1 MKHLSDNS
9 KTDKMLK
16 CYVTSSE
23 YAGIKADFE
32 SSGYRSLSPYVRKR
46 LLGKGIMMHQPKLL
60 LAKLDAVGTAI
71 NRIGNNVNQITK
83 MAHLAEK
90 EGKLPVSVL
99 QNFNAVMT
107 NYNEIAKEL
116 SQIAEQIQRRH
127 FPIIQVQRRA

>member
-1 MKHLSDNS
+1 MKHLSDNF
-9 KTDKMLK
+9 KTNKLLK
-16 CYVTSSE
+16 CYVTTSE
-23 YAGIKADFE
+23 YVGIIADFE
-32 SSGYRSLSPYVRKR
+32 SSGYRSLSAYLRKR

-116 SQIAEQIQRRH
+116 SKAYRSLLRNMY
-127 FPIIQVQRRA
+127 